1 MARQL
6 GLYQFSG
13 KISTA
18 VGMKGTGANY
28 VREKVRPANP
38 RTQKQMVQRGKVA
51 VIGRLIGK
59 LKSFVNETCKGGN
72 LTAFANAIKMNLPE
86 AIGGTYPNYETRY
99 DQLRVSMG
107 SLENPYNPSA
117 AVEAGLLTVSWTNNA
132 GIGNAHDDDMACV
145 LVYDSAKGQSVMNMA
160 AGKRSE
166 REGQLSVP
174 SAWNGDNVE
183 VYLCFHAAEANTQ
196 CTGYSES
203 MYLGSLS
210 V

>member
-1 MARQL
+1 MAEQISII
-6 GLYQFSG
+6 QVSG
-13 KISTA
+13 KIGNI
-18 VGMKGTGANY
+18 VGMKGNGKNWA
-28 VREKVRPANP
+28 REKKDPKNP
-38 RTQKQMVQRGKVA
+38 RTQKQTAQRMKVA
-51 VIGRLIGK
+51 IIGKLMGK
-59 LKSFVNETCKGGN
+59 LKSFVNETCKGGR
-72 LTAFANAIKMNLPE
+72 LTAFANAIKMNLDE

-107 SLENPYNPSA
+107 SLENPYNPTA

-132 GIGNAHDDDMACV
+132 GIGNAHDDDLACV
-145 LVYDSAKGQSVMNMA
+145 LVYNSAKQQSVMNMA

-203 MYLGSLS
+203 LYLGSLS

>member
-1 MARQL
+1 MAEQISII
-6 GLYQFSG
+6 QVSG
-13 KISTA
+13 KIGNI
-18 VGMKGTGANY
+18 VGMKGNGKNWA
-28 VREKVRPANP
+28 REKKDPKNP
-38 RTQKQMVQRGKVA
+38 RTQKQTAQRMKVSIMGK
-51 VIGRLIGK
+51 LMGK
-59 LKSFVNETCKGGN
+59 LKGFVNETCKGGN
-72 LTAFANAIKMNLPE
+72 RTAFANAMKMNLSE

-107 SLENPYNPSA
+107 SLENPYNPTA

-132 GIGNAHDDDMACV
+132 GIGNAHDDDLACV
-145 LVYDSAKGQSVMNMA
+145 LVYNSAKQQSVMNMA

-203 MYLGSLS
+203 LYLGSLS

>member
-1 MARQL
+1 MAEQISII
-6 GLYQFSG
+6 QVSG
-13 KISTA
+13 KIGNI
-18 VGMKGTGANY
+18 VGMKGNGKNY
-28 VREKVRPANP
+28 VREKKTPKNP
-38 RTQKQMVQRGKVA
+38 RTQKQTAQRMKVA
-51 VIGRLIGK
+51 IIGK
-59 LKSFVNETCKGGN
+59 LMGKLKGFVNETCKGGR
-72 LTAFANAIKMNLPE
+72 LTAFANAIKMNLDE

-166 REGQLSVP
+166 REAQLSVP

-203 MYLGSLS
+203 LYLGSLS

>member
-1 MARQL
+1 MAEQISII
-6 GLYQFSG
+6 QVSG
-13 KISTA
+13 KIGNI
-18 VGMKGTGANY
+18 VGMKGNGKNY
-28 VREKVRPANP
+28 AREKKTPKNP
-38 RTQKQMVQRGKVA
+38 RTQKQTAQRMKVSIMGK
-51 VIGRLIGK
+51 LMGK
-59 LKSFVNETCKGGN
+59 LKSFVNETCRGGN
-72 LTAFANAIKMNLPE
+72 RTAFANAMKMNLDE

-145 LVYDSAKGQSVMNMA
+145 LVYNSAKQQSVMNMA

-183 VYLCFHAAEANTQ
+183 VYLCFRAAEANTQ

-203 MYLGSLS
+203 LYLGSLS

>member
-6 GLYQFSG
+6 GVYQYAG
-13 KISTA
+13 KLGLA
-18 VGMKGTGANY
+18 VGMKGKGNNW
-28 VREKVRPANP
+28 VREKVKPGNP
-38 RTQKQMVQRGKVA
+38 RTSKQNAQRMKVSIMGK
-51 VIGRLIGK
+51 LMGK

-72 LTAFANAIKMNLPE
+72 RTAFANAMKMNLDE
-86 AIGGTYPNYETRY
+86 AIGGTYPNFEVRY

-107 SLENPYNPSA
+107 SLDNPYNPSA
-117 AVEAGLLTVSWTNNA
+117 AAEQGIITLSWTNNA
-132 GIGNAHDDDMACV
+132 GIGNAHDDDMACI
-145 LVYDSAKGQSVMNMA
+145 LVYNSAKQQSVMNMA

-183 VYLCFHAAEANTQ
+183 VYLCFHADEGNTQ
-196 CTGYSES
+196 CTGYSPS
-203 MYLGSLS
+203 LYLGSLS

>member
-1 MARQL
+1 MAEQISII
-6 GLYQFSG
+6 QVSG
-13 KISTA
+13 KIGNI
-18 VGMKGTGANY
+18 VGMKGNGKNY
-28 VREKVRPANP
+28 AREKKTPKNP
-38 RTQKQMVQRGKVA
+38 RTQKQTAQRMKVA
-51 VIGRLIGK
+51 IIGK
-59 LKSFVNETCKGGN
+59 LMGKLKGFVNETCKGGR
-72 LTAFANAIKMNLPE
+72 LTAFANAIKMNLDE

-107 SLENPYNPSA
+107 SLENPYNPTA
-117 AVEAGLLTVSWTNNA
+117 AVEAGLLTVSWTNNG

-145 LVYDSAKGQSVMNMA
+145 LVYNSAKQQSVTNMA

-203 MYLGSLS
+203 LYLGSLS